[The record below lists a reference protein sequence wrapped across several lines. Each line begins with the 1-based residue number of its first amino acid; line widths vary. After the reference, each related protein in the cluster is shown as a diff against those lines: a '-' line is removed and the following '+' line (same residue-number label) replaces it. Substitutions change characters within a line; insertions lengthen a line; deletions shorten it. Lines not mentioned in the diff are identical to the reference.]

1 MSKAD
6 TPWEPV
12 ETFYVAHPCF
22 QLEDELF
29 FEGERDQF
37 IVARGEPPHVVDGCV
52 HCNAR
57 VFVPASSAALAT
69 LLQLAHVTG
78 HDGPQ

>member
-1 MSKAD
+1 MSEAD

-12 ETFYVAHPCF
+12 ETFCAAHPCF

-29 FEGERDQF
+29 VEGGRDQF
-37 IVARGEPPHVVDGCV
+37 IAARGEPPRVVDGRV
-52 HCNAR
+52 QCNAQ

-69 LLQLAHVTG
+69 LLQLAHATG
-78 HDGPQ
+78 HDSP